1 MREKTG
7 KRYLIV
13 MLLLAAGC
21 FFLNPSL
28 IWAQKLTHTVQKGD
42 TLWDICDHYYGD
54 PDLWPKL
61 WQMNPFITNPH
72 LLRPG
77 DVITLF
83 EQEPVKEAK
92 KVEEQ
97 PPAVEEPVKKEVP
110 KSQVMGVD
118 VGHLTNLDSIG
129 FLSHEKIE
137 SWGTLFASDN
147 DRIMLSEGDTAYIL
161 FDKDKT
167 VKVGDEFTI
176 GRSSAILKNPVT
188 GRNLGYVFKVKGKVK
203 VQERLGLAYGDKR
216 FYNKENVFLTK
227 IVKSNEPINIDDS
240 VLPRT
245 EILPC
250 VVPVSL
256 NKNILANIVASKGQ
270 VEMIGSNNIVYIDL
284 GLNDGINRGNVFEV
298 VEGNVVPDPNPGTE
312 ASSSKII
319 LPDKRLGK
327 IMILEARADTSTAI
341 VLSATK
347 DFSPGVYITNLS
359 WAEMPDYLSSIAS
372 CPAE

>member
-1 MREKTG
+1 MREKTR
-7 KRYLIV
+7 KRYFMV

-28 IWAQKLTHTVQKGD
+28 IWAQKLTHMVQKGD
-42 TLWDICDHYYGD
+42 TLWDICDHYYGN

-83 EQEPVKEAK
+83 EKEPVKET
-92 KVEEQ
+92 KVEE
-97 PPAVEEPVKKEVP
+97 PAVEEPVKKEVP
-110 KSQVMGVD
+110 KPRVMGVD
-118 VGHLTNLDSIG
+118 VGHLTDLDSIG
-129 FLSHEKIE
+129 FLSHEEIR

-147 DRIMLSEGDTAYIL
+147 DRIMLSEGDTAYVL

-188 GRNLGYVFKVKGKVK
+188 GRNLGYIFKVKGKVK
-203 VQERLGLAYGDKR
+203 VEERLGLAYGDKR

-227 IVKSNEPINIDDS
+227 VVKSNESINIDDS

-256 NKNILANIVASKGQ
+256 NKNILANIVASKDQ
-270 VEMIGSNNIVYIDL
+270 VELIGSNQIVYIDL

-298 VEGNVVPDPNPGTE
+298 VEGNVVPDPNPGTGI
-312 ASSSKII
+312 SSSKII

-341 VLSATK
+341 VLSATE
-347 DFSPGVYITNLS
+347 DFSPGVHITNLS
-359 WAEMPDYLSSIAS
+359 WAEMPDSLSSIAS

>member
-7 KRYLIV
+7 KRYFII

-21 FFLNPSL
+21 FFLDPSL

-83 EQEPVKEAK
+83 EQEPVKEV
-92 KVEEQ
+92 KVEK
-97 PPAVEEPVKKEVP
+97 PAVEEPVKKEEP
-110 KSQVMGVD
+110 KPRVMGVD
-118 VGHLTNLDSIG
+118 VDHLTDLDSVG

-147 DRIMLSEGDTAYIL
+147 NRIMLSEGDTAYIL

-167 VKVGDEFTI
+167 IKIGDEFTI
-176 GRSSAILKNPVT
+176 GKSSAILKNPVT
-188 GRNLGYVFKVKGKVK
+188 GKDLGYVFKVKGKVK
-203 VQERLGLAYGDKR
+203 VEERLGLAYGDER

-227 IVKSNEPINIDDS
+227 VIKSNEPIYVDDS

-245 EILPC
+245 KILPC

-256 NKNILANIVASKGQ
+256 NKNILANIVASKDQ
-270 VEMIGSNNIVYIDL
+270 LELIGSNHIVYIDL
-284 GLNDGINRGNVFEV
+284 GLNNGINRGHVFEV
-298 VEGNVVPDPNPGTE
+298 VEGNIVPDPNPEGGV
-312 ASSSKII
+312 SSSTII

-341 VLSATK
+341 VLSAK
-347 DFSPGVYITNLS
+347 EDFSPGAYISNLS
-359 WAEMPDYLSSIAS
+359 WAEMPDSLTSISS
-372 CPAE
+372 CPVE